1 MALFTAESYLQ
12 MDDANLELPL
22 FTMGEDNLRGFRKR
36 WTRHS
41 RSDASGQISGLPSE
55 FSEMPEVC
63 GLDNET
69 ERGSW
74 VEIESYN
81 APSVHESA
89 FDDKSQE
96 GNSPAW
102 EPEQFEVVRVA
113 GDESTEYQWK
123 CEAFAIFDEES
134 ETLW

>member
-74 VEIESYN
+74 
-81 APSVHESA
+81 
-89 FDDKSQE
+89 
-96 GNSPAW
+96 
-102 EPEQFEVVRVA
+102 
-113 GDESTEYQWK
+113 
-123 CEAFAIFDEES
+123 
-134 ETLW
+134 